1 MARCSDGRAV
11 LRPVP
16 AEYRTSSG
24 SGWHHGRVPYEYRA
38 VTIPRHATREQ
49 ARDMLAIHA
58 EYGDWELTRHAIYAD
73 GKRRVTV
80 RRRLR
85 AEPLPP
91 MAT

>member
-1 MARCSDGRAV
+1 
-11 LRPVP
+11 
-16 AEYRTSSG
+16 
-24 SGWHHGRVPYEYRA
+24 
-38 VTIPRHATREQ
+38 
-49 ARDMLAIHA
+49 MLAIHA

-73 GKRRVTV
+73 GKRKVTV

>member
-1 MARCSDGRAV
+1 MGDQCWAATPVAAPSARDGWQ
-11 LRPVP
+11 
-16 AEYRTSSG
+16 TG
-24 SGWHHGRVPYEYRA
+24 GVPYEYRA
-38 VTIPRHATREQ
+38 VTIPRHATGEQ

-73 GKRRVTV
+73 GKRKVTV

-85 AEPLPP
+85 ADPLPP